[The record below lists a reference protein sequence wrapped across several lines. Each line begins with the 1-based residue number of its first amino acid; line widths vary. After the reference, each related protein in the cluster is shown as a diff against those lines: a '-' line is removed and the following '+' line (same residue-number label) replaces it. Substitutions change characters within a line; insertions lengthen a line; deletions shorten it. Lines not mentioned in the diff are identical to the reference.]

1 MNEFEFQHRIQQDPK
16 KLDSEVLAF
25 LKAHPEK
32 MEWVKSVRAFDDSI
46 SKTLSVEVPEGLHE
60 RIILKNSFETS
71 AVNDRHW
78 LKNLFV
84 FAASFV
90 GVVLTLNLW
99 VSPLEKENAILSVSL
114 SAQAHQMEDAVIEH
128 IFEHAKEA
136 PEIMLKQNQ
145 SLQEAGLEEMFSK
158 VGAIL
163 NKPMTFMSYAGECE
177 VDGEKGLHLVLQEIE
192 GPVTIIVLP
201 GKQLQSMQAF
211 RQSGLE
217 GQMIPVKGGV
227 VAIVGNSFQQLAS
240 AQKHFFQAVS
250 FG

>member
-16 KLDSEVLAF
+16 QLDSEMLAF

-32 MEWVKSVRAFDDSI
+32 MEWVKSARALDDSI

-60 RIILKNSFETS
+60 RIMLKNSFETS

-99 VSPLEKENAILSVSL
+99 VSPLEKENTIPSVSL
-114 SAQAHQMEDAVIEH
+114 SAQAHQMEGAVIEH

-145 SLQEAGLEEMFSK
+145 SLQEGDLEDMFSK

-163 NKPMTFMSYAGECE
+163 NKPMAFMSYAGECE

-227 VAIVGNSFQQLAS
+227 VAIVGHSFQQLAR